1 VSSAEQA
8 RDSKSDVA
16 EANQHGYLIQV
27 ASLTSETAAS
37 SLAAALE
44 RLGFRA
50 KSSPYGLSRGKWW
63 HVVRIGPFGD
73 RVEAER
79 RRLDLAREQRYR
91 AKVIPHA
98 RGPFFVQVASLLSR
112 DKARSLADRLGH
124 QGHHARAVTVS
135 TPEGKRWHSVRIG
148 PFDTRDE
155 ASSYRDLLS
164 EPERD
169 GTVVIPYEPRTSG

>member
-1 VSSAEQA
+1 M
-8 RDSKSDVA
+8 
-16 EANQHGYLIQV
+16 
-27 ASLTSETAAS
+27 
-37 SLAAALE
+37 
-44 RLGFRA
+44 GFRA

-73 RVEAER
+73 RVDAER

-112 DKARSLADRLGH
+112 DKARSLAKRLGH

-135 TPEGKRWHSVRIG
+135 TPEGKHWHGVRVG

-169 GTVVIPYEPRTSG
+169 GTVVIPYEPRSSG